1 MEVDGEQKPADD
13 SKKDS
18 EKEAEN
24 AKKDEKT
31 ENGDKKESTEEEDKK
46 ESTEEKSGAE
56 NKTNGEVDKKAE
68 NDDAH
73 KNGEV
78 KDESK
83 KEDDEKKPHKFMF
96 NIADGGFTELH
107 TLWQNEEKA
116 AVPGREYEIWHRR
129 HDYWLLAGKC

>member
-1 MEVDGEQKPADD
+1 MG
-13 SKKDS
+13 KKDS
-18 EKEAEN
+18 
-24 AKKDEKT
+24 KDEK
-31 ENGDKKESTEEEDKK
+31 K
-46 ESTEEKSGAE
+46 EEKAT
-56 NKTNGEVDKKAE
+56 TNGEVSKKE

-78 KDESK
+78 KEESK
-83 KEDDEKKPHKFMF
+83 DKKEEEDRKPHKFMF

-129 HDYWLLAGKC
+129 HDYWLLAGIVTHGYGRWQAIQNGRWKRKLFGNKKQVFGQKI